1 MMYSPNSCRTALSF
15 SVLSFFSTTILTAA
29 TRFSDIKKP
38 PFPARGKKRV
48 PRLVSNKSDSP
59 LSRRAYPS
67 AQVANIFK
75 RHLPFGICLV
85 FIINLSARKS
95 KRYAHTFRYLCKYCG
110 HETVFVMRAL
120 RGGPL
125 RHGESHAHR
134 QGAVFACE
142 ARKTRSVSNS
152 GGIKNTADAVSFPIR
167 CLKFRDRWQGLCPE
181 TRRR

>member
-1 MMYSPNSCRTALSF
+1 MYSPNSCRTALSF

-29 TRFSDIKKP
+29 TRFSDIKKL

-110 HETVFVMRAL
+110 MKRFCYARSARRPSAARRISCTSTRRVSPAKPERPAL
-120 RGGPL
+120 YQIRRNK
-125 RHGESHAHR
+125 RHGL
-134 QGAVFACE
+134 
-142 ARKTRSVSNS
+142 T
-152 GGIKNTADAVSFPIR
+152 P
-167 CLKFRDRWQGLCPE
+167 CLFLYVV
-181 TRRR
+181 